1 MISFKCKLVS
11 IVCFAGLT
19 TILLSAGASSAGAWT
34 NSSAREALRAHHFKP
49 TALFPSS
56 LPPRL
61 EGTDVLLS
69 IGTKRNFSSQYSV
82 TWDLGADSLGYRG
95 GYIYLT
101 RQPRSA
107 LNDLR
112 HPPRVSGTIVHKAHL
127 PGVNAWHFCGHRCGY
142 FFLRNNRVYIV
153 GGIYWIIDGVEQYSN
168 YMAAR
173 DERYIISKLTSVR

>member
-1 MISFKCKLVS
+1 MISFKSKLMS

-19 TILLSAGASSAGAWT
+19 TILLSVVASSAGAWT

-49 TALFPSS
+49 AALFPSS

-101 RQPRSA
+101 RQPKSFLKTL
-107 LNDLR
+107 LNPSR
-112 HPPRVSGTIVHKAHL
+112 ASGTRVHKTHL

-153 GGIYWIIDGVEQYSN
+153 GGIYWIIDEVEQYSD
-168 YMAAR
+168 YKAAR

>member
-1 MISFKCKLVS
+1 MISFNSKFASMLVL
-11 IVCFAGLT
+11 AGLT
-19 TILLSAGASSAGAWT
+19 TALLSVGASSAGAWT
-34 NSSAREALRAHHFKP
+34 NSSAREALRIHHFKP
-49 TALFPSS
+49 AALFPSS

-61 EGTDVLLS
+61 DGTNVLLS
-69 IGTKRNFSSQYSV
+69 IGKKQNYSSQYSV
-82 TWDLGADSLGYRG
+82 TWDLGADSRGYRG
-95 GYIYLT
+95 GYIYLA

-107 LNDLR
+107 LSGLL
-112 HPPRVSGTIVHKAHL
+112 HPPRVTGTIVHKSHL

-153 GGIYWIIDGVEQYSN
+153 GGIYWIIDGVEQYSD